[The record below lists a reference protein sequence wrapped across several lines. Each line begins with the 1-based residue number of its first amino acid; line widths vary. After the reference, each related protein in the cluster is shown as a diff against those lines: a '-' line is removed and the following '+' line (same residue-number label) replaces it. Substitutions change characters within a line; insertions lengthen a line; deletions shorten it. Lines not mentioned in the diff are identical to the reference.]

1 MFLSCTSQGNNIHPY
16 PYHFP
21 LFPCDNLYISVQLF
35 LHSLLIFCTLLSCIY
50 LKYFSFDVIHQ
61 STFCLL
67 LVLLFG
73 ICRISLSDWL
83 YTYLG
88 GILKTR
94 TVTVVERHCWICVKF
109 NKWHNRQ
116 HCTAFLCVFFLWA
129 FYFWFLLLCVI

>member
-1 MFLSCTSQGNNIHPY
+1 MTYAHCCFLIVDLINYFLMSRFVRYVLGCTSQGNNMHPY
-16 PYHFP
+16 PPYHFP

-35 LHSLLIFCTLLSCIY
+35 LHSLLIVCKLLSCIY

-61 STFCLL
+61 STLCLL
-67 LVLLFG
+67 LVLLVG

-94 TVTVVERHCWICVKF
+94 TVTVVERHC
-109 NKWHNRQ
+109 
-116 HCTAFLCVFFLWA
+116 
-129 FYFWFLLLCVI
+129 